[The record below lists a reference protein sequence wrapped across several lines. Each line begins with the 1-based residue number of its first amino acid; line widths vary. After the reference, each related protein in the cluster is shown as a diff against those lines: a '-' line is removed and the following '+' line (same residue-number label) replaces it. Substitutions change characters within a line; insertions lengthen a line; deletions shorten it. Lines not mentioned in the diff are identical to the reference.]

1 MNLRLIKGSY
11 EYKKEILDMLREW
24 RAYNQAHPEANR
36 SPWAIFRN
44 DEGDFDS
51 YLEGLDHRGSE
62 AGMVPDSTY
71 FCLDED
77 RGILVGAVNIRHSL
91 NDYLLQYGGHIGDGI
106 IDALEVRGA
115 LVVGV
120 QVLEYRNR
128 GSNKVAIIIP
138 GGGYSNVCSF
148 CEGWP
153 IAQEL
158 FERGYNCFVLYY
170 RVFPNAY
177 MPNPIEDVARLVK
190 RIKENYPDLDLN
202 GYLLLGFSAGGH
214 LAGIWATKKG
224 YYRYGLPK
232 PKYIA
237 LAYPVIDLSLNKGV
251 SCQNCLHKDC
261 SGEDLIRYSVFT
273 NVDKDYPVTY
283 LWQGK
288 RDQCISFDNSVVMD
302 KVLKENDVKH
312 KYVVYDD
319 TCHGFGVGVGT
330 CAEGWIDKMIKYF
343 ESADEA

>member
-1 MNLRLIKGSY
+1 M
-11 EYKKEILDMLREW
+11 
-24 RAYNQAHPEANR
+24 
-36 SPWAIFRN
+36 
-44 DEGDFDS
+44 
-51 YLEGLDHRGSE
+51 
-62 AGMVPDSTY
+62 
-71 FCLDED
+71 
-77 RGILVGAVNIRHSL
+77 
-91 NDYLLQYGGHIGDGI
+91 
-106 IDALEVRGA
+106 
-115 LVVGV
+115 

-202 GYLLLGFSAGGH
+202 GYLMLGFSAGGH

-273 NVDKDYPVTY
+273 NIDKDYPVTY

>member
-1 MNLRLIKGSY
+1 MFYNDQKM
-11 EYKKEILDMLREW
+11 KEILQDESLAKLRDLMFPSE
-24 RAYNQAHPEANR
+24 YNAWITDDDITPEKM
-36 SPWAIFRN
+36 SESFRGV
-44 DEGDFDS
+44 GDYAERLNFLKTHIETGEITREKV
-51 YLEGLDHRGSE
+51 YSE
-62 AGMVPDSTY
+62 S
-71 FCLDED
+71 
-77 RGILVGAVNIRHSL
+77 
-91 NDYLLQYGGHIGDGI
+91 
-106 IDALEVRGA
+106 EVRSDSSK
-115 LVVGV
+115 VGV

-202 GYLLLGFSAGGH
+202 GYLMLGFSAGGH

-261 SGEDLIRYSVFT
+261 PGEDLIRYSVFT
-273 NVDKDYPVTY
+273 NIDKDYPVTY

>member
-1 MNLRLIKGSY
+1 MRVMFYNDQKM
-11 EYKKEILDMLREW
+11 KEILQDESLAKLRDLMFPSE
-24 RAYNQAHPEANR
+24 YNAWITDDDITPEKM
-36 SPWAIFRN
+36 SESFRGV
-44 DEGDFDS
+44 GDYAERLNFLKMHIETGEITREKV
-51 YLEGLDHRGSE
+51 YSE
-62 AGMVPDSTY
+62 S
-71 FCLDED
+71 
-77 RGILVGAVNIRHSL
+77 
-91 NDYLLQYGGHIGDGI
+91 
-106 IDALEVRGA
+106 EVRSDSSK
-115 LVVGV
+115 VGV

-202 GYLLLGFSAGGH
+202 GYLMLGFSAGGH

-273 NVDKDYPVTY
+273 NIDKDYPVTY

>member
-1 MNLRLIKGSY
+1 MREMFYNNQKM
-11 EYKKEILDMLREW
+11 KEILQDASLAKLRDLMFPSE
-24 RAYNQAHPEANR
+24 YNAWITDDDITPEKM
-36 SPWAIFRN
+36 SESFRGV
-44 DEGDFDS
+44 GD
-51 YLEGLDHRGSE
+51 YAER
-62 AGMVPDSTY
+62 
-71 FCLDED
+71 
-77 RGILVGAVNIRHSL
+77 L
-91 NDYLLQYGGHIGDGI
+91 NFLKTHIETGEI
-106 IDALEVRGA
+106 TREKVYPESEVRSDSSK
-115 LVVGV
+115 VGV

-148 CEGWP
+148 SEGWP

-190 RIKENYPDLDLN
+190 RIKENYLDLDLN
-202 GYLLLGFSAGGH
+202 GYLMLGFSAGGH

-273 NVDKDYPVTY
+273 NIDKDYPVTY

>member
-1 MNLRLIKGSY
+1 MREMFYNNQKM
-11 EYKKEILDMLREW
+11 KEILQDESLAKLRDLMFPSE
-24 RAYNQAHPEANR
+24 YNAWITDDDITPKKMSEN
-36 SPWAIFRN
+36 FRGV
-44 DEGDFDS
+44 GDYAERLNFLKTHIETGEITREKV
-51 YLEGLDHRGSE
+51 YSE
-62 AGMVPDSTY
+62 S
-71 FCLDED
+71 
-77 RGILVGAVNIRHSL
+77 
-91 NDYLLQYGGHIGDGI
+91 
-106 IDALEVRGA
+106 EVRSDSSK
-115 LVVGV
+115 VGV

-148 CEGWP
+148 SEGWP

-190 RIKENYPDLDLN
+190 RIKENYSDLDLN
-202 GYLLLGFSAGGH
+202 GYLMLGFSAGGH
-214 LAGIWATKKG
+214 LAGIWATKQG

-251 SCQNCLHKDC
+251 SRQNCLHKDC

-273 NVDKDYPVTY
+273 NIDKDYPVTY